1 MWKGD
6 FRMTDHYQA
15 VTELLEAN
23 FQEIDGYDF
32 YQYIFPNNE
41 SQGEWNTDFS
51 KPNAI
56 YLYRDPADQGT
67 RRTLRRRIMLAD
79 TWKEDYLEYV
89 ERNPMTLC
97 SGLTYR
103 QRTNKLVN
111 AQQMNA
117 LIFDLDNVG
126 EKELKTLF
134 LRFGKPAEMLRTLP
148 TPTFLVASG
157 KGLHLY
163 YVFQEPI
170 DLYPNIKVQLKSLK
184 YDLTFRIWDYKST
197 SQAKQIQYQSINQ
210 GFRMVG
216 SVNDKYGA
224 VVRAYQVGGRVSL
237 DDLNPYAQ
245 EKNRVDIKKPFR
257 PTKITLEEAR
267 EKYPDWYQR
276 VVVEKNRNQK
286 KWDIKG
292 KVHGD
297 NPYALYDWWKKRAGE
312 IKGGHRYFFLMCMA
326 IYACKCDVPKKQ
338 LKRDMQEVFQELQQ
352 VEHDNPLRT
361 EDITSA
367 LEAYDKEYY
376 NFTIDDISKLTDL
389 FIQKN
394 KRNGRKQA
402 DHLGRA
408 RVVQNYD
415 DPDGNWRNKNGR
427 PSAEQKVRE
436 WRRVHPEGKKIDCH
450 RETGLSRVTIDKWWE
465 APKPELEEPKNKI
478 PEYIPDDWGAWL
490 YDLDPRSIYYEER
503 IKRKEEAEW
512 RMQKL
517 GITGVEW
524 WEFDKNPDQFITE
537 ARKNQ
542 PYIPHSD
549 LAKYYEERD
558 KMSGYSMWKE
568 NKSIYT
574 EEFYK
579 EQEKRQQ
586 LEELEQELK
595 RIKEEQEMEKKKAR
609 KFRWPFNKK
618 D

>member
-1 MWKGD
+1 M
-6 FRMTDHYQA
+6 MTDHYRA
-15 VTELLEAN
+15 VTGLLEAN

-56 YLYRDPADQGT
+56 YLYRDPEDQGT
-67 RRTLRRRIMLAD
+67 RRTLRRRIMLTD

-89 ERNPMTLC
+89 EQNPMTLC

-103 QRTNKLVN
+103 QRANKLVN

-126 EKELKTLF
+126 EKELRTLF

-163 YVFQEPI
+163 YVFKEPI

-224 VVRAYQVGGRVSL
+224 VVRAYQVRERVSL
-237 DDLNPYAQ
+237 DDLNPYVQ
-245 EKNRVDIKKPFR
+245 EKNRVDINKPFR

-267 EKYPDWYQR
+267 EKYPAWYQR

-352 VEHDNPLRT
+352 VEHDNPLRP

-394 KRNGRKQA
+394 KRNGQTQVE
-402 DHLGRA
+402 HLEEARA
-408 RVVQNYD
+408 IRDIRMKRQGKKWTD
-415 DPDGNWRNKNGR
+415 RNGR
-427 PSAEQKVRE
+427 PSSEQKVRE
-436 WRRVHPEGKKIDCH
+436 WRATYPERRKIDCIQ
-450 RETGLSRVTIDKWWE
+450 ETGISKPTVYKWWAVIEEEKKVKELRKYTTRKAMLQLDPKE
-465 APKPELEEPKNKI
+465 AQRISQEIMVMVEKIMSRRGVSEEEAYKIFLGEEEKQKQIQKAAEELVFCESEVTLNLLDSLGKQGIRSINI
-478 PEYIPDDWGAWL
+478 VPDDEYEKVLAEGFGDWL
-490 YDLDPRSIYYEER
+490 L
-503 IKRKEEAEW
+503 
-512 RMQKL
+512 
-517 GITGVEW
+517 
-524 WEFDKNPDQFITE
+524 
-537 ARKNQ
+537 
-542 PYIPHSD
+542 
-549 LAKYYEERD
+549 
-558 KMSGYSMWKE
+558 E
-568 NKSIYT
+568 NK
-574 EEFYK
+574 FQK
-579 EQEKRQQ
+579 
-586 LEELEQELK
+586 
-595 RIKEEQEMEKKKAR
+595 
-609 KFRWPFNKK
+609 
-618 D
+618 

>member
-1 MWKGD
+1 
-6 FRMTDHYQA
+6 MTDHYQA

-23 FQEIDGYDF
+23 FQEIDGYAF

-56 YLYRDPADQGT
+56 YLYRDPEDQGT

-79 TWKEDYLEYV
+79 TWKEDYLDYV

-103 QRTNKLVN
+103 QRANKLVN

-134 LRFGKPAEMLRTLP
+134 LRFGKPAGMIRTLP

-224 VVRAYQVGGRVSL
+224 VVRAYQVGDRVSL

-245 EKNRVDIKKPFR
+245 EKNQVDIKKPFR

-352 VEHDNPLRT
+352 VEHDNPLRP

-394 KRNGRKQA
+394 KRNGLKQKQ
-402 DHLGRA
+402 HLEIARA
-408 RVVQNYD
+408 IRDVKTRQKGKLD
-415 DPDGNWRNKNGR
+415 WREGNGR
-427 PSAEQKVRE
+427 PKGSGTAKQKVYKWQLQHPDGRKTDC
-436 WRRVHPEGKKIDCH
+436 RRD
-450 RETGLSRVTIDKWWE
+450 TGLDPKTIRKWWVDMNE
-465 APKPELEEPKNKI
+465 LLPVYLEDETEPAYYITRAQAEEYNRSYWHKELPEHYVIEDEPDMFEKMMMYAAAGVREVEVLTREE
-478 PEYIPDDWGAWL
+478 
-490 YDLDPRSIYYEER
+490 YEE
-503 IKRKEEAEW
+503 
-512 RMQKL
+512 L
-517 GITGVEW
+517 V
-524 WEFDKNPDQFITE
+524 
-537 ARKNQ
+537 
-542 PYIPHSD
+542 S
-549 LAKYYEERD
+549 
-558 KMSGYSMWKE
+558 
-568 NKSIYT
+568 
-574 EEFYK
+574 
-579 EQEKRQQ
+579 
-586 LEELEQELK
+586 
-595 RIKEEQEMEKKKAR
+595 
-609 KFRWPFNKK
+609 K
-618 D
+618 DRL

>member
-1 MWKGD
+1 MFFLSLGKFGFLFEAVLLDCWKMRSSFQSIQHFFSFLLLFSLRIWKGD

-32 YQYIFPNNE
+32 YQYIFPDNE
-41 SQGEWNTDFS
+41 CCGELNTDFS

-79 TWKEDYLEYV
+79 TWKEDYLDYV

-103 QRTNKLVN
+103 QRANKLVN

-134 LRFGKPAEMLRTLP
+134 LRFGKPAGMIRTLP

-352 VEHDNPLRT
+352 VEHDNPLRP

-389 FIQKN
+389 FIQKKVGLELFKIMMIQMEIGEIKMVAHPQN
-394 KRNGRKQA
+394 RRYGNG
-402 DHLGRA
+402 G
-408 RVVQNYD
+408 
-415 DPDGNWRNKNGR
+415 
-427 PSAEQKVRE
+427 
-436 WRRVHPEGKKIDCH
+436 
-450 RETGLSRVTIDKWWE
+450 
-465 APKPELEEPKNKI
+465 EPI
-478 PEYIPDDWGAWL
+478 Q
-490 YDLDPRSIYYEER
+490 R
-503 IKRKEEAEW
+503 
-512 RMQKL
+512 
-517 GITGVEW
+517 
-524 WEFDKNPDQFITE
+524 
-537 ARKNQ
+537 
-542 PYIPHSD
+542 
-549 LAKYYEERD
+549 
-558 KMSGYSMWKE
+558 
-568 NKSIYT
+568 
-574 EEFYK
+574 
-579 EQEKRQQ
+579 
-586 LEELEQELK
+586 
-595 RIKEEQEMEKKKAR
+595 EKKLIVTGKQ
-609 KFRWPFNKK
+609 